1 MLKLIGIAAAALLLA
16 GCASMPD
23 RDRNT
28 LIGAGVGAGVGAA
41 VGSASGGPAGT
52 LTGAAIGAVTGGVV
66 GYIITPEA
74 CYFRNKRGEI
84 WQVPCEDRRVRAA
97 ACFVGH
103 APYDLRQVSCTYR
116 PPSAGR

>member
-1 MLKLIGIAAAALLLA
+1 MLKFIGITSAAALLA
-16 GCASMPD
+16 CCASMPD

-28 LIGAGVGAGVGAA
+28 LFGAGVGAGVGAA

-52 LTGAAIGAVTGGVV
+52 LAGAAIGAVTGGVV
-66 GYIITPEA
+66 GHIITPEA
-74 CYFRNKRGEI
+74 CYFRNKLGEI

-103 APYDLRQVSCTYR
+103 APDNLRQVPCTYR
-116 PPSAGR
+116 PPA